1 MKWMHNML
9 TRLQRRAETRGARS
23 TLFVLAFIESVFF
36 PVPPDLLLIPL
47 ALASRKNA
55 FRLAAICTLGS
66 VLGGAVGYLIGYFF
80 MDIIGMHIVHFYSVE
95 DAYASMQAWYKQY
108 DALAVAAAGL
118 TPIPYKVATLTA
130 GAFKINFPI
139 FMVASVA
146 SRGLRFFAEATLIY
160 FFGEKIHYF
169 LMKRFD
175 LLLLLTLIVV
185 VLGFVAIK
193 YLF

>member
-9 TRLQRRAETRGARS
+9 ARLQRQAETRGARS

-36 PVPPDLLLIPL
+36 PVPPDLLFIPL
-47 ALASRKNA
+47 SLASRKNA
-55 FRLAAICTLGS
+55 FRLAAICTAGS
-66 VLGGAVGYLIGYFF
+66 VLGGAAGYLVGYYF
-80 MDIIGMHIVHFYSVE
+80 MDIIGMHIVHFYGVE
-95 DAYASMQAWYKQY
+95 DAYASMQSWYQQY

-130 GAFKINFPI
+130 GAFKINFLI
-139 FMVASVA
+139 FMIASVI
-146 SRGLRFFAEATLIY
+146 SRGLRFFAEAALIY
-160 FFGEKIHYF
+160 LFGEKIHYF

-175 LLLLLTLIVV
+175 LLLLLALILV